1 MKEIKYKKV
10 QLHDSILMM
19 YKNRQNQSM
28 EIEVKMAVT
37 VGTTAWEG
45 HKEMFLIL
53 IWVLAP

>member
-1 MKEIKYKKV
+1 MKESKYKNV
-10 QLHDSILMM
+10 QLHDSILTM
-19 YKNRQNQSM
+19 YKNSQNQSM

-53 IWVLAP
+53 TWVLAP

>member
-19 YKNRQNQSM
+19 YKNSQTQSM
-28 EIEVKMAVT
+28 EIEGKMAVT

-45 HKEMFLIL
+45 HKETFLTL
-53 IWVLAP
+53 LWGLAP